1 MDEIDY
7 SQLDEGI
14 RDAVRFVRSRG
25 FVTTDSGDGR
35 LEGAKAEMADT
46 LPFPHVVVQLDDTL
60 TMVAET
66 ERLSVIAAELGP
78 DWRAELSWSP
88 GGPAVVMLLCG
99 GWEPSR

>member
-1 MDEIDY
+1 MDDLDY
-7 SQLDEGI
+7 SQLDAGI
-14 RDAVRFVRSRG
+14 RDAVRFVRSYG

-35 LEGAKAEMADT
+35 LEGNKAEMEGA
-46 LPFPHVVVQLDDTL
+46 LPFPHVVVQLDDTA

-66 ERLSVIAAELGP
+66 ERLSAIAAALGN

-88 GGPAVVMLLCG
+88 GGPAVVMLLRG